1 MEKEVKDLFEYM
13 KQEKTKLQEFEKE
26 CFELKSEKGKFIDE
40 NSAFY
45 KQVEQAY
52 NNKYKEYDSYRKQVK
67 EGIKAKKTKALEVY
81 AKKMEKIDKIDAR
94 LNEKY
99 DKIKSTREAMEGKKA
114 KLKWLENTLPTEGKN
129 NEDNRMKL
137 ETLKEDIEN
146 MEIEIKSLGE
156 EAIANQEI
164 LTKLVPKNKKPSE
177 FYKELQEESKFIKCV
192 DFMNLDET
200 EKIFEAKRVE
210 PKVDPT
216 VKSGPNTNSTV
227 KSGSNT
233 NPAVKSGPN
242 TNTAVKSGPNTNP
255 AVKSGPNTN
264 TAVKSG
270 PNTNPAVKSG
280 PNTNST
286 VKSGSNTNPVVNT
299 DSNINS
305 TTEPE
310 DHKYAVIINAENG
323 AASFIEERD
332 GMSIRGQFKLDDIF
346 KHPKKIRKEVLEYMN
361 DVIKET
367 GLKLKFKDL
376 KKLNPAILK
385 VLMEAEQPQLLYNYI
400 TAIKNKSDLP
410 FMYDAD
416 LKNPENI
423 SKKTLYRLNNQLIR
437 DNKDLS
443 TDFNVVKNLRLKN
456 ALSKLPKFNGIKAL
470 PGKVKQSFKNGK
482 ETIDTAKDLKEKGK
496 STIENIADNIETK
509 YGRIDGNEVKQKT
522 NSDTNVRLKDPGN
535 LSDKLKREYPPIQPK
550 IGLTSLAN
558 QKIQQQIRK
567 NDELEK

>member
-146 MEIEIKSLGE
+146 MEIEIKSLGA

-200 EKIFEAKRVE
+200 EKIFEAKIVE

-227 KSGSNT
+227 KSG
-233 NPAVKSGPN
+233 PN
-242 TNTAVKSGPNTNP
+242 TNST
-255 AVKSGPNTN
+255 
-264 TAVKSG
+264 
-270 PNTNPAVKSG
+270 VKSG

-286 VKSGSNTNPVVNT
+286 VKSGPNTNSTVKSGRNTNPAVKSGSNTNPAVNT

-323 AASFIEERD
+323 AASFFEERD
-332 GMSIRGQFKLDDIF
+332 GMSIKGQFKLDDIF
-346 KHPKKIRKEVLEYMN
+346 KQPKKIRKEALKYMN
-361 DVIKET
+361 DKIN
-367 GLKLKFKDL
+367 GSGFKLKFKEF

-410 FMYDAD
+410 FAYDAD
-416 LKNPENI
+416 LKNPESI

-482 ETIDTAKDLKEKGK
+482 ETVDTAKDLKKKGK
-496 STIENIADNIETK
+496 NTVENIAKNIETK
-509 YGRIDGNEVKQKT
+509 YGHMDANEVKQKT
-522 NSDTNVRLKDPGN
+522 NSDTNVKLQAPEN
-535 LSDKLKREYPPIQPK
+535 LSDKLKKEFPPIQPK

>member
-1 MEKEVKDLFEYM
+1 M
-13 KQEKTKLQEFEKE
+13 
-26 CFELKSEKGKFIDE
+26 
-40 NSAFY
+40 
-45 KQVEQAY
+45 
-52 NNKYKEYDSYRKQVK
+52 
-67 EGIKAKKTKALEVY
+67 
-81 AKKMEKIDKIDAR
+81 
-94 LNEKY
+94 
-99 DKIKSTREAMEGKKA
+99 
-114 KLKWLENTLPTEGKN
+114 
-129 NEDNRMKL
+129 
-137 ETLKEDIEN
+137 
-146 MEIEIKSLGE
+146 
-156 EAIANQEI
+156 
-164 LTKLVPKNKKPSE
+164 
-177 FYKELQEESKFIKCV
+177 
-192 DFMNLDET
+192 
-200 EKIFEAKRVE
+200 
-210 PKVDPT
+210 
-216 VKSGPNTNSTV
+216 

-233 NPAVKSGPN
+233 NP
-242 TNTAVKSGPNTNP
+242 
-255 AVKSGPNTN
+255 
-264 TAVKSG
+264 AVKSG

-286 VKSGSNTNPVVNT
+286 VKSGPNTNSTVKSGSNTNPAVNT

-456 ALSKLPKFNGIKAL
+456 ALGKLPKFNGIKAL

-522 NSDTNVRLKDPGN
+522 NSDTNVRLKEPRN

>member
-13 KQEKTKLQEFEKE
+13 KQEKNKLQKLEKGL
-26 CFELKSEKGKFIDE
+26 FELKSERDGFTDE

-45 KQVEQAY
+45 KQAKQAY
-52 NNKYKEYDSYRKQVK
+52 DDKYKEYDSYRKQVK

-146 MEIEIKSLGE
+146 MEIEIKSLGA

-227 KSGSNT
+227 KSGL
-233 NPAVKSGPN
+233 
-242 TNTAVKSGPNTNP
+242 
-255 AVKSGPNTN
+255 
-264 TAVKSG
+264 
-270 PNTNPAVKSG
+270 
-280 PNTNST
+280 NTNST

-323 AASFIEERD
+323 AASFFEERD
-332 GMSIRGQFKLDDIF
+332 GMSIKGQFKLDDIF
-346 KHPKKIRKEVLEYMN
+346 KQPKKIRKEALKYMN
-361 DVIKET
+361 DKIN
-367 GLKLKFKDL
+367 GSGFKLKFKEF

-410 FMYDAD
+410 FAYDAD
-416 LKNPENI
+416 LKNPESI

-456 ALSKLPKFNGIKAL
+456 ALSKLSKFNGIKAL

-482 ETIDTAKDLKEKGK
+482 ETVDTAKDLKKKGK
-496 STIENIADNIETK
+496 NTVENIAKNIETK
-509 YGRIDGNEVKQKT
+509 YGHMDANEVKQKT
-522 NSDTNVRLKDPGN
+522 NSDTNVKLQVPEN
-535 LSDKLKREYPPIQPK
+535 LSDKLKKEFPPIQPK
-550 IGLTSLAN
+550 GLTMLAD
-558 QKIQQQIRK
+558 QQIQQQIQQQGIENNERV
-567 NDELEK
+567 

>member
-13 KQEKTKLQEFEKE
+13 KQEKNKLQKLEKGL
-26 CFELKSEKGKFIDE
+26 FELKSERDGFTDE
-40 NSAFY
+40 NSEFY
-45 KQVEQAY
+45 KQAKQAY
-52 NNKYKEYDSYRKQVK
+52 DDKYKEYDSYRKQVK

-146 MEIEIKSLGE
+146 MEIEIKSLGA

-227 KSGSNT
+227 KSGPNTNSTVKSGSNT

-242 TNTAVKSGPNTNP
+242 TNTAVKSGPNTNST
-255 AVKSGPNTN
+255 VKSGL
-264 TAVKSG
+264 
-270 PNTNPAVKSG
+270 
-280 PNTNST
+280 NTNST

-323 AASFIEERD
+323 AASFFEERD
-332 GMSIRGQFKLDDIF
+332 GMSIKGQFKLDDIF
-346 KHPKKIRKEVLEYMN
+346 KQPKKIRKEALKYMN
-361 DVIKET
+361 DKIN
-367 GLKLKFKDL
+367 GSGFKLKFKEF

-410 FMYDAD
+410 FAYDAD
-416 LKNPENI
+416 LKNPESI

-456 ALSKLPKFNGIKAL
+456 ALSKLSKFNGIKAL

-482 ETIDTAKDLKEKGK
+482 ETVDTAKDLKKKGK
-496 STIENIADNIETK
+496 NTVENIAKNIETK
-509 YGRIDGNEVKQKT
+509 YGHMDANEVKQKT
-522 NSDTNVRLKDPGN
+522 NSDTNVKLQVPEN
-535 LSDKLKREYPPIQPK
+535 LSDKLKKEFPPIQPK
-550 IGLTSLAN
+550 GLTMLAD
-558 QKIQQQIRK
+558 QQIQQQIQQQGIENNERV
-567 NDELEK
+567 